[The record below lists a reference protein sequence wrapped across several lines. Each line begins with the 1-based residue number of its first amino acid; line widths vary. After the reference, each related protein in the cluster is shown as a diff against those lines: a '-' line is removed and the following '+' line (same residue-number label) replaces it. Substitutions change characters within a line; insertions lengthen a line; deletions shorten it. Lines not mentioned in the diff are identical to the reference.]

1 MGFGRVLNNN
11 RGLESDK
18 MNTENTIKT
27 DSDDLG
33 KALQPMTLE
42 QLIEDT
48 QSLSR
53 DQDLIDLQSQF
64 PFLPI
69 SPKLGSANTVWI
81 PSDTATEIRI
91 PQRARM
97 MQISWAGNA
106 QILMAASSFKLADST
121 YSKLDGS
128 GVIVLRDVQW
138 RYCRGMSSVWV
149 MVSQASLVSV
159 EFFVQL

>member
-1 MGFGRVLNNN
+1 M
-11 RGLESDK
+11 S
-18 MNTENTIKT
+18 TENTIKNNAE
-27 DSDDLG
+27 DLAA
-33 KALQPMTLE
+33 ALKPMSLE
-42 QLIEDT
+42 QLVEDS

-69 SPKLGSANTVWI
+69 APKIGSANTVWV

-97 MQISWAGNA
+97 MQVSWAGNA

-149 MVSQASLVSV
+149 MASQASLVSV